1 MKRTAFL
8 FSLLL
13 SVSAFGEDRWRASV
27 LRVQHGFGAAMAY
40 APNAAWDVEAGVG
53 EQAYERPVTTFSV
66 GANPA
71 IPITVMR
78 HYTAHPIDLFVTRH
92 FPVSGRVTGFLSAG
106 ARYVEGPGQQPLTTF
121 VNNLPVTS
129 FTGVERRAS
138 AQAGG
143 GVRLRLTPRTALRAE
158 VTRLLR
164 SNGSPVDPLTR
175 AAAGVTW
182 NF

>member
-8 FSLLL
+8 LFLLL
-13 SVSAFGEDRWRASV
+13 SVPAFGEDRWRASV

-40 APNAAWDVEAGVG
+40 APNAAWDVEAGVS
-53 EQAYERPVTTFSV
+53 EQSYEQPVSTFSV

-71 IPITVMR
+71 IPITMMR

-92 FPVSGRVTGFLSAG
+92 FPVSGPVTMFLRAG
-106 ARYVEGPGQQPLTTF
+106 ARYVEASGQQPRTTF
-121 VNNLPVTS
+121 GDSLPVTS
-129 FTGVERRAS
+129 FTGIERRAS

-143 GVRLRLTPRTALRAE
+143 GVLLRLTPRTALRAE

-164 SNGSPVDPLTR
+164 SNGSRVDPLTR
-175 AAAGVTW
+175 TAAGLSW
-182 NF
+182 HF